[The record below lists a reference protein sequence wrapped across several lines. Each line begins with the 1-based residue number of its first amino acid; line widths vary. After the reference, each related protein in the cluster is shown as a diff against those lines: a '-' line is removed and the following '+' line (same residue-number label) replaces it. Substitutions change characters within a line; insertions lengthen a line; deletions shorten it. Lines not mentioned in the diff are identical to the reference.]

1 MADALQDMR
10 QEVSEAANLI
20 AHIRDL
26 CGEDETAFIDSLEGE
41 TEVTE
46 AVRRVVRWIAEQ
58 QAASGSC
65 KGLEATYKARAGMF
79 EERVERARL
88 ALLRTLDELGIRSM
102 PLPEATLSI
111 VSGRVKVMGEPDV
124 DRLPDE
130 LVRVK
135 REPDKAA
142 IKAALEAGQYVAG
155 CSLSNTPPSL
165 AIRVK

>member
-1 MADALQDMR
+1 MADAILDMR
-10 QEVSEAANLI
+10 EEVLGVANL
-20 AHIRDL
+20 AARIREL
-26 CGEDETAFIDSLEGE
+26 CGDDDQAFLDTLEGNSD
-41 TEVTE
+41 VTE
-46 AVRRVVRWIAEQ
+46 AVRAVVRWMNEQ
-58 QAASGSC
+58 QASAGSC
-65 KGLEATYKARAGMF
+65 KSLEATYKARAGMF

-88 ALLRTLDELGIRSM
+88 ALLRCLDELGVRSM

-165 AIRVK
+165 MIRIK

>member
-65 KGLEATYKARAGMF
+65 KSLEATYKARAGMF
-79 EERVERARL
+79 EDRVERARV
-88 ALLRTLDELGIRSM
+88 ALLRTLDEIGVKSM
-102 PLPEATLSI
+102 PLPEGTLSV
-111 VSGRVKVMGEPDV
+111 VSGRVKVTGEPDV
-124 DRLPDE
+124 DALPDN
-130 LVRVK
+130 LVRIK
-135 REPDKAA
+135 READKAA
-142 IKAALEAGQYVAG
+142 IKAALEAGDCVAG

-165 AIRVK
+165 MIRVK